1 MDCIVYLLSG
11 IGERIGVHRIFK
23 QLMDEEESRVRT
35 NRAIR
40 SKVFLKIPWNI
51 TSITVIARD
60 HWETLAAE
68 A

>member
-40 SKVFLKIPWNI
+40 SKVFLKIP
-51 TSITVIARD
+51 
-60 HWETLAAE
+60 
-68 A
+68 